1 MRLIGLLSFF
11 DEDEKYIEGNLQ
23 DLHALGVSKVVAV
36 DGSYARYGGNAR
48 SPLSLIE
55 KLYFGTKKLDM
66 GLLLYQPT
74 DPWAGDEVEKR
85 QVMIDLAWSIAE
97 DDDWFVVWDC
107 DYKLIS
113 MMNDSND
120 PQWGREDLRFL
131 LMGGYTDFAIVS
143 FTESSQDNGYHPMQM
158 FIRAQPVEM
167 DGNHHTYRLRDGR
180 RSQILRRP
188 VENMAD
194 ALDLSEIKV
203 LHRVYQREPER
214 RARQTAYYERRDR
227 DGIER

>member
-11 DEDEKYIEGNLQ
+11 DEDEKYIEGDLQ
-23 DLHALGVSKVVAV
+23 DLHALGVSEVVAI
-36 DGSYARYGGNAR
+36 DGSYSRYGGNAR

-55 KLYFGTKKLDM
+55 KLYFTSKQLGM

-74 DPWAGDEVEKR
+74 DLWGGDEVEKR

-97 DDDWFVVWDC
+97 DGDWFVVWDC
-107 DYKLIS
+107 DYKLVE
-113 MMNDSND
+113 NPLPSNV
-120 PQWGREDLRFL
+120 LKFL
-131 LMGGYTDFAIVS
+131 LDQSADWQRVKDFATIS
-143 FTESSQDNGYHPMQM
+143 FTESSQDNGWHPMQM

-167 DGNHHTYRLRDGR
+167 DGNHHTYLLRDGR

-188 VENMAD
+188 VKNMAD

-214 RARQTAYYERRDR
+214 RAKQTAYYERRDH
-227 DGIER
+227 DGVES